1 MVGAKA
7 NRSFVGEQD
16 SSNPLATSQASRGT
30 SKLSLFPMYI
40 APVHN
45 YKHVVF
51 EWTLFEEPRW
61 RIILASWNLPTTK
74 CLSFRRR
81 ISSVHVCVVLGCMY
95 ALYASLFC
103 SAGHGRKPGGR
114 DGRCEIGAATI
125 DHVH

>member
-74 CLSFRRR
+74 CVDLHRSKTRRKR
-81 ISSVHVCVVLGCMY
+81 MNKYEQGHNGIDLV
-95 ALYASLFC
+95 
-103 SAGHGRKPGGR
+103 SAH
-114 DGRCEIGAATI
+114 DATLQTL
-125 DHVH
+125 H